1 MSPLRRTALTWACAL
16 LLVYSVGAGGQG
28 EAGGAAVD
36 GEPSGTLVVWSFT
49 DELGDM
55 IEYFEEVYPGVEVEF
70 TVFPNQDEIY
80 LNRINNTLR
89 GRSEVPDVF
98 TGERAWFRQLIDAGY
113 WEPISGAPY
122 NAEALVDD
130 LVPYVVDLARDDAGE
145 ITALSWQATPGGL
158 FYRRSIARE
167 VLGTDDPEAVSEYTS
182 DIDRFY
188 ELGEMIQETYGG
200 ERFLVAGY
208 SDMLEFVTNRR
219 TDPYVD
225 GDTLTIPR
233 SLVDYMRIARR
244 MRENRIE
251 AGTRTWQ
258 PPWFSSMADGSVFAY
273 ILPTWG
279 LHYVLKPN
287 AEPEADAGNAEFSG
301 DWGLADP
308 PAPYSWGGT
317 WIGINRFSENKEL
330 AWELVRFVGSNPEFQ
345 ADWARDTGDFV
356 SNVEV
361 IRAIQDDFSEPFL
374 DGQNHYAYFF
384 DQVTQ
389 VDVSFVGPWDFQ
401 IQNAWGDQVDQYA
414 NGQKTLEEAIADFEV
429 AVRDIVPGITRVV
442 VER

>member
-1 MSPLRRTALTWACAL
+1 MRSLRTAMFVWICVV
-16 LLVYSVGAGGQG
+16 LLVYSACAVGQ
-28 EAGGAAVD
+28 EEESAAIS
-36 GEPSGTLVVWSFT
+36 GEPAGTLVVWSFT

-55 IEYFEEVYPGVEVEF
+55 IEYFEELYPEVEIEF
-70 TVFPNQDEIY
+70 TVFPNQDEVY

-98 TGERAWFRQLIDAGY
+98 TGERAWFRQLIEAGY
-113 WEPISGAPY
+113 WEPLSDEPY
-122 NAEALVDD
+122 NAEQLVGD
-130 LVPYVVDLARDDAGE
+130 LVPYVVDLARDDSGS

-167 VLGTDDPEAVSEYTS
+167 ILGTDDPAVVSEYTS

-188 ELGEMIQETYGG
+188 ELGEMIKEAYGD
-200 ERFLVAGY
+200 ERFLVASY
-208 SDMLEFVTNRR
+208 ADMLEFVTNRR
-219 TDPYVD
+219 TEPYVQ
-225 GDTLTIPR
+225 GDTLTVPAAM
-233 SLVDYMRIARR
+233 VDYMRIARR
-244 MRENRIE
+244 MRDNRIE
-251 AGTRTWQ
+251 AGASTWQ

-287 AEPEADAGNAEFSG
+287 AEPEANEGNAEFTG
-301 DWGLADP
+301 DWGLATP

-317 WIGINRFSENKEL
+317 WIGINRFSENKAL
-330 AWELVRFVGSNPEFQ
+330 AWELVRFLGSDPGFQ
-345 ADWARDTGDFV
+345 TAWAEDTGDFV

-361 IRAIQDDFSEPFL
+361 IEAIQGDFSESFL
-374 DGQNHYAYFF
+374 GGQNHYAYFY

-401 IQNAWGDQVDQYA
+401 IQNAWSDQVDQYA

-429 AVRDIVPGITRVV
+429 AVRDIVPRIANVV

>member
-1 MSPLRRTALTWACAL
+1 MRSLRTAMFIWICVV
-16 LLVYSVGAGGQG
+16 LLVYSGCAVGQ
-28 EAGGAAVD
+28 EEESGAIS
-36 GEPSGTLVVWSFT
+36 GEPAGTLVVWSFT

-55 IEYFEEVYPGVEVEF
+55 IEYFEELYPEVEIEF
-70 TVFPNQDEIY
+70 TVFPNQDEVY

-98 TGERAWFRQLIDAGY
+98 TGERAWFRQLIEAGY
-113 WEPISGAPY
+113 WEPLSDEPY
-122 NAEALVDD
+122 NAEELVGD
-130 LVPYVVDLARDDAGE
+130 LVPYVVDLGRDDSGS

-167 VLGTDDPEAVSEYTS
+167 ILGTDDPAVVSEYTS

-188 ELGEMIQETYGG
+188 ELGEMIKEAYGD
-200 ERFLVAGY
+200 ERFLVASY
-208 SDMLEFVTNRR
+208 ADMLEFVTNRR
-219 TDPYVD
+219 TEPYVQ
-225 GDTLTIPR
+225 GDTLTVPAA
-233 SLVDYMRIARR
+233 LVDYMRIARR
-244 MRENRIE
+244 MRDNRIE
-251 AGTRTWQ
+251 AGASTWQ

-287 AEPEADAGNAEFSG
+287 AEPEANEGNAEFTG
-301 DWGLADP
+301 DWGLAAP

-317 WIGINRFSENKEL
+317 WIGINRFSENKAL
-330 AWELVRFVGSNPEFQ
+330 AWELVRFLGSDPGFQ
-345 ADWARDTGDFV
+345 TAWAEDTGDFV

-361 IRAIQDDFSEPFL
+361 IEAIQGDFSEPFL
-374 DGQNHYAYFF
+374 GGQNHYAYFY

-429 AVRDIVPGITRVV
+429 AVRDIVPRITNVV